1 MNIHKI
7 GKTVVIGTIAT
18 LGVIGASGVA
28 GATTRPASVSPN
40 QPRVD
45 RVDRVEKVE
54 KVEKVAQNGLP
65 SDYACTNT
73 QSRLA
78 HLADAESRVTSGIAL
93 AQTRL
98 QTAKADGDTTTAS
111 RIGARIVKA
120 QTLKTDLAEVSAMIS
135 AKCG

>member
-28 GATTRPASVSPN
+28 GATTRPTSVSPN

-45 RVDRVEKVE
+45 RVDR
-54 KVEKVAQNGLP
+54 VEKVAQNGLP

-78 HLADAESRVTSGIAL
+78 HLADAESRVTSRIAL